1 MDQRK
6 PPAPHEPQPVQ
17 YEPPR
22 IELVLTPEEL
32 EREDMD
38 AGPAANQSTARR
50 RAVC

>member
-6 PPAPHEPQPVQ
+6 PQAPHEPQPVR

-32 EREDMD
+32 EREVMY
-38 AGPAANQSTARR
+38 AGPAPS
-50 RAVC
+50 